1 MPNRTVLPPLLAELA
16 RCGVPDDRITLL
28 CATGTHRQAT
38 AAEMEELV
46 GPAIVGRYAIVDHDA
61 TSAAHVA
68 VGEVDGAPVLLQREY
83 VEADLRIV
91 TGFVEPHFFAGFSGG
106 PKAVCPGLAAS
117 ATILEAHHPR
127 RIADA
132 RATFVT
138 RTGNPVHDF
147 VRAATALAPPHLSL
161 DVAINRAR
169 AVTAVFAGPLPEAHD
184 AACAHVQSSAVRV
197 VDAPFDLVVS
207 TNGGYP
213 LDRNLYQAVKGMAAA
228 ERIVRPGGVIVMAAA
243 CEDGVPADGAFARLL
258 AEARTPADL
267 AGASGAPELDRWQA
281 QVLGRV
287 LARAEVRLHADGLD
301 GARPPGRAADARPG
315 PRRRG
320 RHRARPSRP
329 RGPGGRHTG
338 GPAHRGDGA
347 PADLRPAVPE
357 RSPEGGAQA
366 VGQARVPTC
375 TRCRDVVARPQ
386 RNPGGWQITPGP
398 APARRYSSI
407 MANLEGGSGSKSE
420 KAVKVPLTDM
430 VSDVAEGCPVMAG
443 PEAMPADTLYYWDYL
458 HLDYLLNAQT
468 PKSAERGG
476 LIHDEYF
483 FIVVHQT
490 YELWFKQILVELDSV
505 MAIMAQDRIPGAS
518 SEPCSPGCTASM
530 RFSA

>member
-1 MPNRTVLPPLLAELA
+1 VRVELAYGRHGTTVEVPDGAEVVTPVDEPGLADEAAAITGALRRPSTGPPLDQLASGVRRVAVVFPDLTRPMPNRTVLPPLLAELA

-38 AAEMEELV
+38 APEMEELV
-46 GPAIVGRYAIVDHDA
+46 GPAIMERYAIVDHDA

-68 VGEVDGAPVLLQREY
+68 VGEVDGAPVLLQRDY

-147 VRAATALAPPHLSL
+147 VRAAAALAPPHLSL

-169 AVTAVFAGPLPEAHD
+169 RVTAVFAGRLPDAHD
-184 AACAHVQSSAVRV
+184 AACAHVQSSAVRA

-228 ERIVRPGGVIVMAAA
+228 ERIVRPGGIIVMAAA
-243 CEDGVPADGAFARLL
+243 CEDGVPAGGAFARLL

-267 AGASGAPELDRWQA
+267 AGAAGAPELDRWQA

-287 LARAEVRLHADGLD
+287 LARAEVQLHTEGVDRAMWPGALLTLAPDLDAAVAAALERL
-301 GARPPGRAADARPG
+301 
-315 PRRRG
+315 
-320 RHRARPSRP
+320 
-329 RGPGGRHTG
+329 
-338 GPAHRGDGA
+338 GPAARV
-347 PADLRPAVPE
+347 AVM
-357 RSPEGGAQA
+357 PEG
-366 VGQARVPTC
+366 PLT
-375 TRCRDVVARPQ
+375 VA
-386 RNPGGWQITPGP
+386 TVTP
-398 APARRYSSI
+398 AP
-407 MANLEGGSGSKSE
+407 
-420 KAVKVPLTDM
+420 
-430 VSDVAEGCPVMAG
+430 
-443 PEAMPADTLYYWDYL
+443 
-458 HLDYLLNAQT
+458 
-468 PKSAERGG
+468 
-476 LIHDEYF
+476 
-483 FIVVHQT
+483 
-490 YELWFKQILVELDSV
+490 
-505 MAIMAQDRIPGAS
+505 
-518 SEPCSPGCTASM
+518 
-530 RFSA
+530 